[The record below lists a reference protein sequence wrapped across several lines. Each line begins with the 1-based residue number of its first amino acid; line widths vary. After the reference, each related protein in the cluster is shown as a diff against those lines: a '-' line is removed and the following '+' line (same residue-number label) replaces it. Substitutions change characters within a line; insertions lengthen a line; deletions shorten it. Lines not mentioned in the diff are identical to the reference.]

1 MQDKMIYVVFSATPL
16 KVGSM
21 IRTVTREK
29 YNHVA
34 ISFDPKLKTLYSY
47 ARYYKKAPLYGG
59 LVKEKAAR
67 YKNNGKTADICVCAI
82 PLSQELCRAVNKHLS
97 DMCRFQK
104 DCRYNLLSASLA
116 LFSRR
121 VFVPHCY
128 TCIEFVTH
136 ILSMVCPEV
145 YAGGFYSIE
154 SLRQLLIENEIYSG
168 PFPDIENEIDEVY
181 EKDVNFFDICQ
192 MSYNGQK
199 ELIKAYLNRD
209 K

>member
-1 MQDKMIYVVFSATPL
+1 MQNRMIYVVFSATPL

-21 IRTVTREK
+21 IRTFTREK
-29 YNHVA
+29 YNHVS

-47 ARYYKKAPLYGG
+47 ARYYKKTPLYAG
-59 LVKEKAAR
+59 LVKETPAR
-67 YKNNGKTADICVCAI
+67 YKNGGKTADICVCAI
-82 PLSQELCRAVNKHLS
+82 PMSKEQCRAVKRRLIQ
-97 DMCRFQK
+97 MCRRSQE
-104 DCRYNLLSASLA
+104 CRYNLLSASVA

-121 VFVPHCY
+121 VLVPHCY

-154 SLRQLLIENEIYSG
+154 MLRQLLIGYEIYNG
-168 PFPDIENEIDEVY
+168 QFPDAANEIDEVY
-181 EKDVNFFDICQ
+181 EKDVNFFDICRL
-192 MSYNGQK
+192 SYNGEK
-199 ELIKAYLNRD
+199 ELIKAYFNRD

>member
-1 MQDKMIYVVFSATPL
+1 MQNRMIYVVFSATPL
-16 KVGSM
+16 KVGSI
-21 IRTVTREK
+21 IRVFTGEK
-29 YNHVA
+29 YNHVS
-34 ISFDPKLKTLYSY
+34 ISFDPKLKTMYSY
-47 ARYYKKAPLYGG
+47 ARYYKKAPLYAG
-59 LVKEKAAR
+59 LVKETPAR
-67 YKNNGKTADICVCAI
+67 YRNDGRTADICVCAI
-82 PLSQELCRAVNKHLS
+82 PMSKEQCRAVKRRLHQ
-97 DMCRFQK
+97 MCCRSQE
-104 DCRYNLLSASLA
+104 CRYNLLSASLA

-154 SLRQLLIENEIYSG
+154 ALRQLLIKNEIYSG
-168 PFPDIENEIDEVY
+168 PFPDIGDETDEVY
-181 EKDVNFFDICQ
+181 EKDVNFFDVCRL
-192 MSYNGQK
+192 SYNGEK

>member
-1 MQDKMIYVVFSATPL
+1 MQDRMIYVVFSATPL

-34 ISFDPKLKTLYSY
+34 ISFDPKLKRLYSY

-59 LVKEKAAR
+59 LVKETPAR
-67 YKNNGKTADICVCAI
+67 YKHNGKTADICVCAI
-82 PLSQELCRAVNKHLS
+82 AMSKEQCRAVKERLS
-97 DMCRFQK
+97 EMCRFQR
-104 DCRYNLLSASLA
+104 DCRYNLMSASLA

-121 VFVPHCY
+121 VFVPRCY
-128 TCIEFVTH
+128 TCVEFASF
-136 ILSMVCPEV
+136 ILSAVCGRICE
-145 YAGGFYSIE
+145 GKFYSIE
-154 SLRQLLIENEIYSG
+154 MLRQLLSEYEIYSG
-168 PFPDIENEIDEVY
+168 PFPDIENERDEVY
-181 EKDVNFFDICQ
+181 EKHVSFFTACRL
-192 MSYNGQK
+192 SYHGEK